1 MRVYDAVIII
11 IKSLKKAHS
20 VRIALEHKEK
30 STGKKNPSTAFNP
43 IHTRKWSLC
52 WACFH
57 FIHSNNENLFGFFR
71 RWSFLRFFLF
81 VTSLH
86 SNNTLFIPPAAGRMK
101 TVYITQYHP
110 RGDGSCGSD
119 RYNALGQ
126 RRKKNDFLSLSFA
139 FTHCGSFDVI
149 SIYNI
154 NSKTK
159 WHQIPYRNYWCYIC
173 RILSNFGL
181 IVACV
186 LESIRAIRAIW
197 Q

>member
-71 RWSFLRFFLF
+71 RWSFLRLFFLF

-126 RRKKNDFLSLSFA
+126 RRKKRFSLSFVRIHTLW
-139 FTHCGSFDVI
+139 FI
-149 SIYNI
+149 RRNI
-154 NSKTK
+154 DIQYKFKNKMAPNSVSKLLVL
-159 WHQIPYRNYWCYIC
+159 Y
-173 RILSNFGL
+173 LSDIKQFW
-181 IVACV
+181 ADCCV
-186 LESIRAIRAIW
+186 RTRVYSSY
-197 Q
+197 